1 MFGEIL
7 GSVFGGLLGGD
18 GSESSQTSNK
28 IDDRL
33 APYVYG
39 KDGKGGLLADVNS
52 LYQQQAAQGGLN
64 GLQRAGLESQRQVL
78 ASPQYT
84 QGYDAMRSMGLGLM
98 GGGVAQNPFTSGG
111 GMGGQMGGLQQRP
124 MTQQTGQQFIGSM
137 PSNGMIGSFAPA
149 AVDLFNKAKTQGNT
163 PQTQQN
169 GVVRPTANTQ
179 YQPFQPQQTESLQA
193 MNTPIQSV
201 AQFQAANPAPAAP
214 TTSAIDDAIDAYMK
228 ANGLGK
234 YATNV
239 NTDYEMRA

>member
-1 MFGEIL
+1 MFGEII
-7 GSVFGGLLGGD
+7 GSVVGGLLGGG
-18 GSESSQTSNK
+18 GSSSSSTSNK

-52 LYQQQAAQGGLN
+52 LYRQQAAQGGLN

-84 QGYDAMRSMGLGLM
+84 QGYEAMRSMGLGLM

-111 GMGGQMGGLQQRP
+111 MGGSSTP
-124 MTQQTGQQFIGSM
+124 A
-137 PSNGMIGSFAPA
+137 PS
-149 AVDLFNKAKTQGNT
+149 
-163 PQTQQN
+163 
-169 GVVRPTANTQ
+169 VVRPTTSTQ

-201 AQFQAANPAPAAP
+201 AQYQAANPAPAEP

-228 ANGLGK
+228 ANKLGK
-234 YATNV
+234 YAENV
-239 NTDYEMRA
+239 NSNDGNFA

>member
-7 GSVFGGLLGGD
+7 GSVVGGLLGGG
-18 GSESSQTSNK
+18 GSSSSSTSNK

-84 QGYDAMRSMGLGLM
+84 QGYDAMRSMGLGLL

-111 GMGGQMGGLQQRP
+111 MGGGAA
-124 MTQQTGQQFIGSM
+124 
-137 PSNGMIGSFAPA
+137 PS
-149 AVDLFNKAKTQGNT
+149 
-163 PQTQQN
+163 
-169 GVVRPTANTQ
+169 VVRPTTNTQ

-214 TTSAIDDAIDAYMK
+214 ATSAIDDAIDAYMK

>member
-1 MFGEIL
+1 MFGEIF
-7 GSVFGGLLGGD
+7 GSVVGGLLGGG

-39 KDGKGGLLADVNS
+39 KDGKGGLLADVMGQ
-52 LYQQQAAQGGLN
+52 YQQQFAQGGLN
-64 GLQRAGLESQRQVL
+64 PMMRAGIESQRQVL

-111 GMGGQMGGLQQRP
+111 MGGGLQQQP
-124 MTQQTGQQFIGSM
+124 ATN
-137 PSNGMIGSFAPA
+137 PS
-149 AVDLFNKAKTQGNT
+149 
-163 PQTQQN
+163 
-169 GVVRPTANTQ
+169 VVRPNTNMQ

-201 AQFQAANPAPAAP
+201 AQYQASNPKPETP
-214 TTSAIDDAIDAYMK
+214 PEDAINQAIEDYMK

-234 YATNV
+234 YADTSY
-239 NTDYEMRA
+239 DQFA

>member
-7 GSVFGGLLGGD
+7 GSVVGGLLGGG

-39 KDGKGGLLADVNS
+39 KDGKGGLLADVMGQ
-52 LYQQQAAQGGLN
+52 YQQQFAQGGLN
-64 GLQRAGLESQRQVL
+64 PMMRAGIESQRQVL

-111 GMGGQMGGLQQRP
+111 MSGG
-124 MTQQTGQQFIGSM
+124 
-137 PSNGMIGSFAPA
+137 
-149 AVDLFNKAKTQGNT
+149 TQGAA
-163 PQTQQN
+163 PS
-169 GVVRPTANTQ
+169 VVRPTTNTQ

-201 AQFQAANPAPAAP
+201 AQYQASNPKPETPPEDAINK
-214 TTSAIDDAIDAYMK
+214 AIDEYMK
-228 ANGLGK
+228 ANKLGK
-234 YATNV
+234 YQWADSV
-239 NTDYEMRA
+239 ADGGGI

>member
-7 GSVFGGLLGGD
+7 GSVVGGLLGGG

-39 KDGKGGLLADVNS
+39 KDGKGGLLADVMGQ
-52 LYQQQAAQGGLN
+52 YQQQFAQGGLN
-64 GLQRAGLESQRQVL
+64 PMMRAGIESQRQVL

-111 GMGGQMGGLQQRP
+111 MGGG
-124 MTQQTGQQFIGSM
+124 TQSAA
-137 PSNGMIGSFAPA
+137 PS
-149 AVDLFNKAKTQGNT
+149 
-163 PQTQQN
+163 
-169 GVVRPTANTQ
+169 VVRPTTGTQ
-179 YQPFQPQQTESLQA
+179 YTPFTYAPNEALGGA
-193 MNTPIQSV
+193 LNPVQSV
-201 AQFQAANPAPAAP
+201 AQYQAANPAPASP
-214 TTSAIDDAIDAYMK
+214 ETSAIDDAIDAYMK

-239 NTDYEMRA
+239 NTDYENRA

>member
-1 MFGEIL
+1 MFGEIF
-7 GSVFGGLLGGD
+7 GSVLGGLLGGG
-18 GSESSQTSNK
+18 GSENSQTSNK

-78 ASPQYT
+78 SSPQYT

-111 GMGGQMGGLQQRP
+111 GVGGMSNQP
-124 MTQQTGQQFIGSM
+124 T
-137 PSNGMIGSFAPA
+137 PS
-149 AVDLFNKAKTQGNT
+149 
-163 PQTQQN
+163 
-169 GVVRPTANTQ
+169 VVRPTTNTQ

-201 AQFQAANPAPAAP
+201 AQFQAANAPAPAP
-214 TTSAIDDAIDAYMK
+214 SQNDLDTAIDDYMK

-239 NTDYEMRA
+239 NTNYENFA

>member
-1 MFGEIL
+1 MFGQIL
-7 GSVFGGLLGGD
+7 GSVVGGLLGGG

-39 KDGKGGLLADVNS
+39 KDGKGGLLADVMGQ
-52 LYQQQAAQGGLN
+52 YQQQFAQGGLN
-64 GLQRAGLESQRQVL
+64 PMMRAGLESQRQVL

-111 GMGGQMGGLQQRP
+111 MGGSSTP
-124 MTQQTGQQFIGSM
+124 A
-137 PSNGMIGSFAPA
+137 PS
-149 AVDLFNKAKTQGNT
+149 
-163 PQTQQN
+163 
-169 GVVRPTANTQ
+169 VVRPTTNTQ

-201 AQFQAANPAPAAP
+201 AQYQASNPKPETP
-214 TTSAIDDAIDAYMK
+214 PEDAINKAIEDYMK

-234 YATNV
+234 YAASNGE
-239 NTDYEMRA
+239 NFAS

>member
-7 GSVFGGLLGGD
+7 GSVVGGLLGGG

-39 KDGKGGLLADVNS
+39 KDGKGGLLADVMGQ
-52 LYQQQAAQGGLN
+52 YQQQFAQGGLN
-64 GLQRAGLESQRQVL
+64 PMMRAGLESQRQVL

-84 QGYDAMRSMGLGLM
+84 QGYDAMRSMGLGLL

-111 GMGGQMGGLQQRP
+111 MGGGAA
-124 MTQQTGQQFIGSM
+124 
-137 PSNGMIGSFAPA
+137 PS
-149 AVDLFNKAKTQGNT
+149 
-163 PQTQQN
+163 
-169 GVVRPTANTQ
+169 VVRPTTNTQ
-179 YQPFQPQQTESLQA
+179 YQPFQSQQTESLLG
-193 MNTPIQSV
+193 MTTPIQSV

-214 TTSAIDDAIDAYMK
+214 ATSAIDDAIDAYMK

-234 YATNV
+234 YAASNGEE
-239 NTDYEMRA
+239 YAS

>member
-1 MFGEIL
+1 MPDPVTGVTAAS
-7 GSVFGGLLGGD
+7 SVAGGLLGSE
-18 GSESSQTSNK
+18 GSSSSQTANK

-39 KDGKGGLLADVNS
+39 KDGKGGLLADVMGQ
-52 LYQQQAAQGGLN
+52 YQQQFAQGGLN
-64 GLQRAGLESQRQVL
+64 PMMRAGLESQRQVL

-111 GMGGQMGGLQQRP
+111 SVGGGA
-124 MTQQTGQQFIGSM
+124 TQS
-137 PSNGMIGSFAPA
+137 PS
-149 AVDLFNKAKTQGNT
+149 
-163 PQTQQN
+163 
-169 GVVRPTANTQ
+169 VVRPTTNTQ

-193 MNTPIQSV
+193 MNTPIESV
-201 AQFQAANPAPAAP
+201 AQYQAANPAPAAP
-214 TTSAIDDAIDAYMK
+214 ATSAIDDAIDAYMK

-239 NTDYEMRA
+239 NTNYENFA

>member
-64 GLQRAGLESQRQVL
+64 GLQRAGIESQRQVL

-111 GMGGQMGGLQQRP
+111 MGGGAA
-124 MTQQTGQQFIGSM
+124 
-137 PSNGMIGSFAPA
+137 PS
-149 AVDLFNKAKTQGNT
+149 
-163 PQTQQN
+163 
-169 GVVRPTANTQ
+169 VVRPTTNTQ

-214 TTSAIDDAIDAYMK
+214 ATSAIDDAIDAYMK

>member
-1 MFGEIL
+1 MAWTAVAGAA
-7 GSVFGGLLGGD
+7 VGGLLGGG
-18 GSESSQTSNK
+18 GSSSSSTSNK

-64 GLQRAGLESQRQVL
+64 GLQRAGIESQRQVL

-111 GMGGQMGGLQQRP
+111 MGGGAA
-124 MTQQTGQQFIGSM
+124 
-137 PSNGMIGSFAPA
+137 PS
-149 AVDLFNKAKTQGNT
+149 
-163 PQTQQN
+163 
-169 GVVRPTANTQ
+169 VVRPTTNTQ

-214 TTSAIDDAIDAYMK
+214 ATSAIDDAIDAYMK

>member
-7 GSVFGGLLGGD
+7 GSVVGGLLGGG

-39 KDGKGGLLADVNS
+39 KDGKGGLLGDVMGQ
-52 LYQQQAAQGGLN
+52 YQQQFAQGGLN
-64 GLQRAGLESQRQVL
+64 PMMRAGLEAQRQVL

-98 GGGVAQNPFTSGG
+98 GAGVAQNPFTSGG
-111 GMGGQMGGLQQRP
+111 MGG
-124 MTQQTGQQFIGSM
+124 GQ
-137 PSNGMIGSFAPA
+137 APA
-149 AVDLFNKAKTQGNT
+149 
-163 PQTQQN
+163 PS
-169 GVVRPTANTQ
+169 VVRPTTNTQ

-201 AQFQAANPAPAAP
+201 AQYQASNPKPETP
-214 TTSAIDDAIDAYMK
+214 PEDAINQAIEDYMK

-234 YATNV
+234 YADTS
-239 NTDYEMRA
+239 YERFA

>member
-7 GSVFGGLLGGD
+7 GSVVGGLLGGG

-52 LYQQQAAQGGLN
+52 LYQQQSAQGGLN
-64 GLQRAGLESQRQVL
+64 PMMRAGLESQRQVL

-111 GMGGQMGGLQQRP
+111 SVGGGA
-124 MTQQTGQQFIGSM
+124 TQN
-137 PSNGMIGSFAPA
+137 PS
-149 AVDLFNKAKTQGNT
+149 
-163 PQTQQN
+163 
-169 GVVRPTANTQ
+169 VVRPTTNTQ

-201 AQFQAANPAPAAP
+201 AQYQAANPAPAAP

-239 NTDYEMRA
+239 NTNYENFA

>member
-1 MFGEIL
+1 MFGQIL
-7 GSVFGGLLGGD
+7 GSVVGGLLGGG

-39 KDGKGGLLADVNS
+39 KDGKGGLLSDVMG
-52 LYQQQAAQGGLN
+52 LYGQQSAQGGLN
-64 GLQRAGLESQRQVL
+64 ELQRSGMESQRQVL

-84 QGYDAMRSMGLGLM
+84 QGYDAMRSMGMGLM

-111 GMGGQMGGLQQRP
+111 Q
-124 MTQQTGQQFIGSM
+124 S
-137 PSNGMIGSFAPA
+137 
-149 AVDLFNKAKTQGNT
+149 
-163 PQTQQN
+163 QTQQPS
-169 GVVRPTANTQ
+169 VVRPNTNMQ
-179 YQPFQPQQTESLQA
+179 YQPYTPQQTPSYQG

-201 AQFQAANPAPAAP
+201 QQYQAAQAPAPAPA
-214 TTSAIDDAIDAYMK
+214 TSEIDDAIDAYMK

-239 NTDYEMRA
+239 NTNYENFA

>member
-1 MFGEIL
+1 MWGQII
-7 GSVFGGLLGGD
+7 GAVAGGLLGGG
-18 GSESSQTSNK
+18 GSDSERTSNK

-39 KDGKGGLLADVNS
+39 KDGKGGLLADVMGQ
-52 LYQQQAAQGGLN
+52 YQQQFAQGGLN
-64 GLQRAGLESQRQVL
+64 PMMRAGLESQRQVL

-111 GMGGQMGGLQQRP
+111 SVGGG
-124 MTQQTGQQFIGSM
+124 
-137 PSNGMIGSFAPA
+137 A
-149 AVDLFNKAKTQGNT
+149 TQGAA
-163 PQTQQN
+163 PS
-169 GVVRPTANTQ
+169 VVRPTTNTQ
-179 YQPFQPQQTESLQA
+179 YTPYQPQQIESLMG

-201 AQFQAANPAPAAP
+201 AQFQSANPAPAAP
-214 TTSAIDDAIDAYMK
+214 ATSEIDDAIDAYMK

-239 NTDYEMRA
+239 NTNYENFA